1 MTVKEFRVILIHPEA
16 SGGVT
21 NTLQASLEA
30 NDEQGFELHTL
41 VPYKDGLLAVFVKDL
56 DEEAGG

>member
-1 MTVKEFRVILIHPEA
+1 VTTFRVILIRPEG
-16 SGGVT
+16 SGGVA
-21 NTLQASLEA
+21 NTLQASLEV